1 MVCRFVISGNIYLSL
16 YMKGVFGVIFFN
28 PKYYRTGVRLTTIVF
43 TSERL
48 KIYQKFRMKVLI
60 LRVKKKKNCGRL

>member
-1 MVCRFVISGNIYLSL
+1 
-16 YMKGVFGVIFFN
+16 MKGVFGVIFFN
-28 PKYYRTGVRLTTIVF
+28 PKYYCTGVRLTTIVF

-60 LRVKKKKNCGRL
+60 LRVKKKKKLWETIAV